1 MATPTN
7 AKEIITYTQNN
18 AVLRRKF
25 LKMQIKTNKKA
36 RWHRFNYD
44 NHALLQLFTRRVKSV
59 LFDGGDEATP
69 KVPTTVPQSQMYQG
83 FEVVLKKQA
92 FS

>member
-59 LFDGGDEATP
+59 LFDGGDEEVRTLDLTDANRTLSQLSYI
-69 KVPTTVPQSQMYQG
+69 PT
-83 FEVVLKKQA
+83 
-92 FS
+92 